1 MTTTIAMLNTRV
13 IHWAAA
19 FTACLVVSIA
29 SIAQAAVIEVREGD
43 RIQDAVNRAA
53 PGDEILV
60 YPGLYSETVY
70 VDKDDI
76 TLRGVVE
83 GDNWP
88 HLDGNKQ
95 LNDAILYSGNGFSVE
110 WFKITHYKGN
120 AIMGQ
125 AGNNFS
131 IRNNWIIDSGV
142 YGIFPEF
149 GENGLIE
156 NNILSGIEDAAI
168 YVGMSDY
175 IDVRNNQVFEIGR
188 AHVLNSSH
196 SSVSRMPS
204 SA

>member
-1 MTTTIAMLNTRV
+1 MNTLTKHSHRIGRGTHWGIARV
-13 IHWAAA
+13 VIAA
-19 FTACLVVSIA
+19 LVLSVFA
-29 SIAQAAVIEVREGD
+29 SVAQAAIIEVREGD

-83 GDNWP
+83 GDSWP
-88 HLDGNKQ
+88 HLDGKKQ

-131 IRNNWIIDSGV
+131 IRNNWVIDSGV
-142 YGIFPEF
+142 YG
-149 GENGLIE
+149 
-156 NNILSGIEDAAI
+156 
-168 YVGMSDY
+168 
-175 IDVRNNQVFEIGR
+175 
-188 AHVLNSSH
+188 SS
-196 SSVSRMPS
+196 PS
-204 SA
+204 SAKTA